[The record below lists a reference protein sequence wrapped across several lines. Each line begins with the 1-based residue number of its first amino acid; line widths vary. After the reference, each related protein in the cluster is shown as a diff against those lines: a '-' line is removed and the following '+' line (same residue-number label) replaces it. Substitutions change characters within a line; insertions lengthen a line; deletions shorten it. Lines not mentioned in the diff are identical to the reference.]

1 MQEAAWHMVNSNI
14 GGLQGEANIVTV
26 GDQVVMIDTG
36 QRRSADV
43 VMLKYLSRLSVEKV
57 DHLFISEANRSH
69 FGGIVS
75 LIKAGIPINNIYYL
89 KGLEESFELPRKKKR
104 FFKHLKFAEENGSK
118 IHAIE
123 PGFEL
128 PLSVDSSISIPRVI
142 PPSAER
148 SEMPF
153 AVSTML
159 IRFNVGGSG
168 VLFSGD
174 IDREYAEYLIEEVK
188 DDPSKKSI
196 LSADYFKLPQTG
208 TNDPAPEAFYDL
220 IDAKYL
226 FIPSPKRRWCF
237 GEGAIARNWTFLKG
251 LPTWITGSNG
261 NIRVTWKPDHTM
273 ILPQYISGQCKL
285 KEFGSLMVR
294 D

>member
-1 MQEAAWHMVNSNI
+1 MQEATWHMVNSNI
-14 GGLQGEANIVTV
+14 GGLQGEANVVTV
-26 GDQVVMIDTG
+26 GDQVVIIDTG
-36 QRRSADV
+36 QRQSANV
-43 VMLKYLSRLSVEKV
+43 VMLKYLARLSIDKV

-69 FGGIVS
+69 FGGIIS
-75 LIKAGIPINNIYYL
+75 LIEAGIPIENLYYL
-89 KGLEESFELPRKKKR
+89 KGVEESFEERRKRRR
-104 FFKHLKFAEENGSK
+104 FSKHLQFAEENGVK
-118 IHAIE
+118 IHPIE

-128 PLSVDSSISIPRVI
+128 PLSENSSISLPQVI
-142 PPSAER
+142 PSFAER
-148 SEMPF
+148 TNMPF

-159 IRFNVGGSG
+159 IRFNIGDTG

-174 IDREYAEYLIEEVK
+174 IDREYAEYLVEKAKSDSSVK
-188 DDPSKKSI
+188 TM
-196 LSADYFKLPQTG
+196 LTADYFKLPQTG
-208 TNDPAPEAFYDL
+208 TNDPAPQAFYDL

-226 FIPSPKRRWCF
+226 FVPSPKRRWCF
-237 GEGAIARNWTFLKG
+237 GEGKVARNWTFLKA

-273 ILPQYISGQCKL
+273 ILPQYINGQCKL

>member
-1 MQEAAWHMVNSNI
+1 MVNSNI
-14 GGLQGEANIVTV
+14 GGLQGEANLVTV

-36 QRRSADV
+36 QRRSASL
-43 VMLKYLSRLSVEKV
+43 VMLKYLSRLAIEKV

-69 FGGIVS
+69 FGGLISV
-75 LIKAGIPINNIYYL
+75 IKAEIPIENIYYL
-89 KGLEESFELPRKKKR
+89 KGLEESFEEARKEKR
-104 FFKHLKFAEENGSK
+104 FFQHLKFAEENGSK

-128 PLSVDSSISIPRVI
+128 QLSANSSISVPRVI

-148 SEMPF
+148 GEMPF

-159 IRFNVGGSG
+159 IRFNVGESS

-174 IDREYAEYLIEEVK
+174 IDREYAEYLVAK
-188 DDPSKKSI
+188 ANSDTSTKTM
-196 LSADYFKLPQTG
+196 LTADYFKMPQTG
-208 TNDPAPEAFYDL
+208 TNDPAPEAFYNL
-220 IDAKYL
+220 VDAKYL
-226 FIPSPKRRWCF
+226 FVPSPKRRWCF
-237 GEGAIARNWTFLKG
+237 GEGAIARNWTFLKA

-273 ILPQYISGQCKL
+273 ILPQYINGQCKL